1 MDRFTAIPTIKSK
14 YSERQMEKNVN
25 LFVVVVVIAND
36 DVNRIAFHSISH
48 EWYIEN

>member
-14 YSERQMEKNVN
+14 YSEQQMEKNVN

-36 DVNRIAFHSISH
+36 DVNRIALHSISH